1 MKYFYPLYIKS
12 DIDRISFHDSSVLR
26 PICDEEKLDF
36 FGISNDQRNEDGLIE
51 GYNMTP
57 EKAKLSF
64 DFISLTWSNRYLT
77 ISANLVFETPNKRK
91 DAESFNKALK
101 LLKPGWSGVSI
112 GFNDQSPA
120 LEFMYPNPFYR
131 KHVLYSLVA
140 NSSEVVR
147 LKALYTA
154 IKCISDPK
162 FDLVIEKFIW
172 AISGENIRLENR
184 FIDLMTILE
193 ILVLPERKRE
203 IKRRLSGRIGNMLTK
218 HCNKEASIIEDFTE
232 DDVGLY
238 SIRSAIVHNG
248 ESEHLN
254 DKRFFQLEN
263 YTRSMLNLYLDNP
276 QEFIEE
282 KLIRYD

>member
-1 MKYFYPLYIKS
+1 MKYFYPLHIKL

-51 GYNMTP
+51 GYTKRP

-64 DFISLTWSNRYLT
+64 DIITLVCSNRYLV
-77 ISANLVFETPNKRK
+77 ISANFVFETPNGRK
-91 DAESFNKALK
+91 AAESFNKALK
-101 LLKPGWSGVSI
+101 LLKPGRSGATI
-112 GFNDQSPA
+112 GFNDQTPNID
-120 LEFMYPNPFYR
+120 FIYPNPFCQ
-131 KHVLYSLVA
+131 KHQLYSLVGK
-140 NSSEVVR
+140 SFEVDR
-147 LKALYTA
+147 LKVLYRE
-154 IKCISDPK
+154 IKCINDPK
-162 FDLVIEKFIW
+162 FELMIEKFLW

-184 FIDLMTILE
+184 FVDLMTILE
-193 ILVLPERKRE
+193 ILLLPGRE
-203 IKRRLSGRIGNMLTK
+203 WKIKHRLSSRIEIMLAK
-218 HCNKEASIIEDFTE
+218 HCNKEASVYKDFTE
-232 DDVGLY
+232 KSVGLY
-238 SIRSAIVHNG
+238 SIRSDIVHNG

-282 KLIRYD
+282 KLIEYG